1 MALSKIIA
9 EGVDLTDTFAFTG
22 TVTGAGE
29 ITASSTAPS
38 EGGAATTNVVQG
50 LIKVWA
56 DYSGGGTPVAEDSLN
71 CSSITDVST
80 GRKNQ
85 AFTNNMNSANFFV
98 IDGMIADGNSGGT
111 RGGASHH
118 FYTQASSSIEYAAM
132 YGANPSSNGNFTDS
146 HLVDGCGVAGDLA

>member
-1 MALSKIIA
+1 MSSRIL
-9 EGVDLTDTFAFTG
+9 VDELQGKTTANDI
-22 TVTGAGE
+22 TVTVGA
-29 ITASSTAPS
+29 S
-38 EGGAATTNVVQG
+38 ATMSLEQG

-98 IDGMIADGNSGGT
+98 IDGMIADGNSGSA

-132 YGANPSSNGNFTDS
+132 YGANPGSNGDFTDS